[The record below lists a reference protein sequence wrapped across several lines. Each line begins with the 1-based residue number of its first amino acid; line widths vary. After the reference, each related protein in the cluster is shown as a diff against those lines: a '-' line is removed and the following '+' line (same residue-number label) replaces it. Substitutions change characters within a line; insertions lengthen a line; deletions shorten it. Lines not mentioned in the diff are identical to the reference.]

1 MYALKL
7 ELKLNNKE
15 RSVLKGC
22 AGFRRLVYN
31 YGLDMVVGSWQDT
44 GLELSDSKRIDAA
57 KKLLTSEVMKQEEYL
72 WMKKYPST
80 VYQSALQDLKDAFS
94 RWRKGLAKMPVHTS
108 KRKGDSFTVYRTSGI
123 YPEKGKPALPFTSRQ
138 VLHPGK
144 RITLPGLG
152 SFRLKEAIPFICSSQ
167 TFTVSRQA
175 DRWYVSF
182 AIDAERVPPSIHPHE
197 SVGIDLGVKCFATLS
212 DATIYEAPKPL
223 KKARNKLAKIQWRNR
238 NKQIGNRKKKVKASK
253 NAKKYFEKQAKLHFK
268 VTNQRKDYL
277 QKTTTEI
284 SRKYYRIRIED
295 LNVSGMIANHKL
307 AATISDLGFYE
318 FRRMLEYKQSHYGTK
333 VELVDRW
340 YPSSKQCV
348 CCKTVNKELKLKDR
362 VFKCVNPECGFELDR
377 DLHASLNLLDA
388 PEEVVREA
396 FP

>member
-31 YGLDMVVGSWQDT
+31 YGLDMVVGSWQDK

-57 KKLLTSEVMKQEEYL
+57 KKLLTNEVMKQEEYF

-94 RWRKGLAKMPVHTS
+94 RWRKGLAKMPVHSS
-108 KRKGDSFTVYRTSGI
+108 KRRGDSFTVYRTSGI

-144 RITLPGLG
+144 RIILPGLG

-175 DRWYVSF
+175 D
-182 AIDAERVPPSIHPHE
+182 
-197 SVGIDLGVKCFATLS
+197 
-212 DATIYEAPKPL
+212 
-223 KKARNKLAKIQWRNR
+223 
-238 NKQIGNRKKKVKASK
+238 
-253 NAKKYFEKQAKLHFK
+253 
-268 VTNQRKDYL
+268 
-277 QKTTTEI
+277 
-284 SRKYYRIRIED
+284 SR
-295 LNVSGMIANHKL
+295 
-307 AATISDLGFYE
+307 
-318 FRRMLEYKQSHYGTK
+318 
-333 VELVDRW
+333 
-340 YPSSKQCV
+340 C
-348 CCKTVNKELKLKDR
+348 
-362 VFKCVNPECGFELDR
+362 
-377 DLHASLNLLDA
+377 ASLQLFKKLEPGA
-388 PEEVVREA
+388 A
-396 FP
+396 SM